1 MKWFNPQKLKIL
13 RYLNY
18 INYLSWFDKRK
29 NDVITNH
36 ENIFLS
42 VMALFYHTQTQRVEE
57 VLCRVEGDDSQPA
70 ESNLKLP
77 LTNTHLQ
84 TIKLVAINSLS
95 HLFSFL
101 FKF

>member
-1 MKWFNPQKLKIL
+1 
-13 RYLNY
+13 
-18 INYLSWFDKRK
+18 
-29 NDVITNH
+29 
-36 ENIFLS
+36 
-42 VMALFYHTQTQRVEE
+42 VMALFYHTQTQSVEE